1 MTAKKKSVKKTSV
14 RTVDFKIHRL
24 DGTTE
29 TRKVTGGAT
38 LGIAL
43 EEIGQAYGLA
53 RLQAFVGGVPINPEE
68 ARDSKV
74 GNLGKTIDV
83 YSKPG
88 GAQ

>member
-1 MTAKKKSVKKTSV
+1 MTAKKKSVKKTSICSV
-14 RTVDFKIHRL
+14 EFKIHRL

-29 TRKVTGGAT
+29 TRKVGGSFK
-38 LGIAL
+38 LGESL

-68 ARDSKV
+68 ATDTQV
-74 GNLGKTIDV
+74 GNIGKTIDV

-88 GAQ
+88 GSL